1 MATQSE
7 QAAAPS
13 WVRYS
18 GLIII
23 LAALLDLF
31 TDFVAINMFPE
42 AFVPGTRDAF
52 IVGNLVLSYLILGS
66 LGAVVLYVYYADV
79 FGWIGKVGLILIV
92 VGAGVGAA
100 TIVTT
105 GAPGGSLLNL
115 FLVVF
120 LGAGLLAVALWRTP
134 SIPRSA
140 ALLMGVTP
148 VAAAV
153 AVGFTEFIE
162 SFLGILGFVVMSL
175 AWSGAWIILGYHLWQ
190 LKPESS
196 VTA

>member
-1 MATQSE
+1 MDTRTDPAT
-7 QAAAPS
+7 APS

-18 GLIII
+18 GLVII

-31 TDFVAINMFPE
+31 TDFVAINMFPD
-42 AFVPGTRDAF
+42 AFVPGTRDAV
-52 IVGNLVLSYLILGS
+52 IVGNFVLSYLILGS
-66 LGAVVLYVYYADV
+66 LGAVALYVYYENV

-92 VGAGVGAA
+92 VGAGIGVV
-100 TIVTT
+100 TVLTT
-105 GAPGGSLLNL
+105 GAPGGNLLNL

-120 LGAGLLAVALWRTP
+120 VGAGFLAVSLWQTP

-153 AVGFTEFIE
+153 AVGFTVFTE

-175 AWSGAWIILGYHLWQ
+175 AWSVAWIILGYHLWQ
-190 LKPESS
+190 QKPEFSE
-196 VTA
+196 TA